1 MRYKHFK
8 NADVRVSV
16 LGLGS
21 WGNGGADAQGNNFY
35 GRFTEED
42 CLKAMDVLIGEGV
55 NLIDTAPAYGW
66 GSSERLVGEG
76 VKGKRDKVL
85 ISTKC
90 GLLPDPEEE
99 CINSASYPSV
109 IRQCEE
115 SLKNLQ
121 TDYIDFYFIHEPDRE
136 TPVEETMGA
145 LEELRRQGKIR
156 FTGLSNFSK
165 EETEEAMKYGRIDVI
180 QPSFSLLNQTN
191 KEMILWAKEQG
202 IDSMS
207 YGTLGGGILS
217 GIYRQIPEFEEND
230 IRNNFYSLYYREPV
244 FSNIMKLLE
253 TMDAIAKAHNRPV
266 SQVAVNWST
275 QQPYIGTALIGAH
288 NAGKAKRNCEAFE
301 WTLTDDEISKISLE
315 AERLGLTMLE
325 PSWDE

>member
-1 MRYKHFK
+1 MRYKLFK
-8 NADVRVSV
+8 NAGVKVSA

-21 WGNGGADAQGNNFY
+21 WGNGGADTQGNNFY
-35 GRFTEED
+35 GRFTRED
-42 CLKAMDVLIGEGV
+42 CLKAMDILIGEGV

-76 VKGKRDKVL
+76 IKEKREHVL
-85 ISTKC
+85 VSTKC

-99 CINSASYPSV
+99 CINSASYSSV

-121 TDYIDFYFIHEPDRE
+121 TDYIDFYFIHEPDIK
-136 TPVEETMGA
+136 TPVEETMDA
-145 LEELRRQGKIR
+145 LEKLKKQGKIR

-165 EETEEAMKYGRIDVI
+165 EQTEEAMKYGKIDVI

-191 KEMILWAKEQG
+191 KDMILWAAGQG
-202 IDSMS
+202 IDTMS

-230 IRNNFYSLYYREPV
+230 IRNNFYSVYYREPV
-244 FSNIMKLLE
+244 FSNIMELLKI
-253 TMDAIAKAHNRPV
+253 MDSIGEAHGRPV

-288 NAGKAKRNCEAFE
+288 HAEKARRNCEAFE
-301 WTLTDDEISKISLE
+301 WELTNDEIHKISLE
-315 AERLGLTMLE
+315 AERLRLTMLE
-325 PSWDE
+325 PSWD